1 RVGGKGARRAAEDV
15 ARELVERDDA
25 REAIGAA
32 LQPFAPGAGSEL
44 FVKRQKAPA
53 HLGVEGRVLL
63 EPALAPSAVFLA
75 CAEPEAQRDRLATL
89 LDRSEVR
96 AQLEAHG
103 VRPADVQTRVAALTD
118 DEVAQLAGQLDR
130 LPAGG
135 EGIIGALVIV
145 FLVLLITDLLGL
157 TKVFPFTRPVR

>member
-1 RVGGKGARRAAEDV
+1 MNRTRRFIASLLVVSIIGLGLPPPSQAAIV
-15 ARELVERDDA
+15 ATD
-25 REAIGAA
+25 AA
-32 LQPFAPGAGSEL
+32 LAA
-44 FVKRQKAPA
+44 
-53 HLGVEGRVLL
+53 
-63 EPALAPSAVFLA
+63 
-75 CAEPEAQRDRLATL
+75 AQRDRVATL
-89 LDRSEVR
+89 LGRADVR

-103 VRPADVQTRVAALTD
+103 VRPANVQARVAALTD
-118 DEVAQLAGQLDR
+118 EEVAQLAGQLDR

>member
-1 RVGGKGARRAAEDV
+1 MNRTRRFIASLLVVSMTGLGLPLPSHAAIVGTD
-15 ARELVERDDA
+15 
-25 REAIGAA
+25 AA
-32 LQPFAPGAGSEL
+32 LAA
-44 FVKRQKAPA
+44 
-53 HLGVEGRVLL
+53 
-63 EPALAPSAVFLA
+63 
-75 CAEPEAQRDRLATL
+75 AQRDRVATL
-89 LDRSEVR
+89 LDRAELR

-157 TKVFPFTRPVR
+157 TKIFPFTRPVR

>member
-1 RVGGKGARRAAEDV
+1 MNRIRRFIASLLVVSVTGLGLPLPSQAAIVGTD
-15 ARELVERDDA
+15 
-25 REAIGAA
+25 AA
-32 LQPFAPGAGSEL
+32 LTT
-44 FVKRQKAPA
+44 
-53 HLGVEGRVLL
+53 
-63 EPALAPSAVFLA
+63 
-75 CAEPEAQRDRLATL
+75 AQRDRVATL
-89 LDRSEVR
+89 LDRADVR

-118 DEVAQLAGQLDR
+118 AEVAQLAGQLDR

-135 EGIIGALVIV
+135 EGLIGALVIV